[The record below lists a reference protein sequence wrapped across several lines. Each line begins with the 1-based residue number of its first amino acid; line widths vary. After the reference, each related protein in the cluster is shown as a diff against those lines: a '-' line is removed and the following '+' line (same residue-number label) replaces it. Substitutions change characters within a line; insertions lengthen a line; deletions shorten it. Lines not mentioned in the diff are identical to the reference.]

1 MNQAEL
7 DVVIEKHEKWLRDG
21 YGERANLSYAD
32 LRRADLSGANL
43 RRANLRGANLS
54 YANLSYADLRR
65 ADLSGANLSG
75 ANLSYANLSYANLS
89 YADLRRADLSGA
101 NLRGANL
108 SYANLS
114 YADLRRADLSGANLR
129 GANLSG
135 ANLSYANLNWINW
148 RDVVSL
154 TVIAVQINTTRKNN
168 QITYIKELEIWTT
181 GCFQGTLEELKDS
194 IEQTHASNDFLKRRY
209 YRAINYILTEAD
221 FEEDLEEENNE
232 I

>member
-21 YGERANLSYAD
+21 YGERANLSYA
-32 LRRADLSGANL
+32 
-43 RRANLRGANLS
+43 
-54 YANLSYADLRR
+54 NLSYADL
-65 ADLSGANLSG
+65 SCANL
-75 ANLSYANLSYANLS
+75 
-89 YADLRRADLSGA
+89 RGA

-108 SYANLS
+108 SYADLSCANLRVADLSYANLRVANLS
-114 YADLRRADLSGANLR
+114 YADLSYANLR

-135 ANLSYANLNWINW
+135 ADLNWINW
-148 RDVVSL
+148 RDVVGL

-168 QITYIKELEIWTT
+168 QITYIKDLEIWTT

>member
-43 RRANLRGANLS
+43 RGT
-54 YANLSYADLRR
+54 
-65 ADLSGANLSG
+65 
-75 ANLSYANLSYANLS
+75 NLSYANLS

-101 NLRGANL
+101 NLRHSN
-108 SYANLS
+108 
-114 YADLRRADLSGANLR
+114 LRRANLSGANLR

-135 ANLSYANLNWINW
+135 ANLSYADLSGANLSYADLNWINW

>member
-21 YGERANLSYAD
+21 YGERANLSYA
-32 LRRADLSGANL
+32 
-43 RRANLRGANLS
+43 
-54 YANLSYADLRR
+54 NLSYADL
-65 ADLSGANLSG
+65 SCANL
-75 ANLSYANLSYANLS
+75 
-89 YADLRRADLSGA
+89 RGA

-108 SYANLS
+108 SYADLSCANLRVADLSYANLRVANLS
-114 YADLRRADLSGANLR
+114 YADLSYANLRVANLSYADLSYANLR

-135 ANLSYANLNWINW
+135 ADLRGANLRGANLNWINW
-148 RDVVSL
+148 RDVVGL

-168 QITYIKELEIWTT
+168 QITYIKDLEIWTT

>member
-21 YGERANLSYAD
+21 YGERANL
-32 LRRADLSGANL
+32 
-43 RRANLRGANLS
+43 RGANLS
-54 YANLSYADLRR
+54 YA
-65 ADLSGANLSG
+65 DLSCANL
-75 ANLSYANLSYANLS
+75 
-89 YADLRRADLSGA
+89 RGA

-108 SYANLS
+108 SYADLSCANLRVANLS
-114 YADLRRADLSGANLR
+114 YADLSCANLR

-135 ANLSYANLNWINW
+135 ADLSGANLSYADLNWINW

-181 GCFQGTLEELKDS
+181 GCFQGTLAKLKES
-194 IEQTHASNDFLKRRY
+194 IEKTHRHNEKLKKRY
-209 YRAINYILTEAD
+209 YRAIDFILKEVA
-221 FEEDLEEENNE
+221 E
-232 I
+232 

>member
-65 ADLSGANLSG
+65 ADLSGANLRG
-75 ANLSYANLSYANLS
+75 ANLS
-89 YADLRRADLSGA
+89 
-101 NLRGANL
+101 GANL

>member
-21 YGERANLSYAD
+21 YGERANLRGANLSYADLSCANLRGADLSGANLSGANLRGAD

-43 RRANLRGANLS
+43 RRADLSGANLS
-54 YANLSYADLRR
+54 GANLR
-65 ADLSGANLSG
+65 GANLSG

-89 YADLRRADLSGA
+89 
-101 NLRGANL
+101 
-108 SYANLS
+108 
-114 YADLRRADLSGANLR
+114 

-135 ANLSYANLNWINW
+135 ANLSYADLNWINW

>member
-32 LRRADLSGANL
+32 LRD
-43 RRANLRGANLS
+43 
-54 YANLSYADLRR
+54 

-75 ANLSYANLSYANLS
+75 A
-89 YADLRRADLSGA
+89 D
-101 NLRGANL
+101 
-108 SYANLS
+108 
-114 YADLRRADLSGANLR
+114 
-129 GANLSG
+129 LSG
-135 ANLSYANLNWINW
+135 ANLSYADLNWINW

-194 IEQTHASNDFLKRRY
+194 IEQTHDNNDFLKRRY

-221 FEEDLEEENNE
+221 FDEDSKETE
-232 I
+232 

>member
-32 LRRADLSGANL
+32 LRRADLS
-43 RRANLRGANLS
+43 
-54 YANLSYADLRR
+54 YADLRR
-65 ADLSGANLSG
+65 
-75 ANLSYANLSYANLS
+75 ANLSYANLS

-101 NLRGANL
+101 NLRRSN
-108 SYANLS
+108 
-114 YADLRRADLSGANLR
+114 LRRANLSGANLR

-135 ANLSYANLNWINW
+135 ANLSYADLSGANLSYADLNWINW

>member
-21 YGERANLSYAD
+21 YGERANLSYA
-32 LRRADLSGANL
+32 
-43 RRANLRGANLS
+43 
-54 YANLSYADLRR
+54 
-65 ADLSGANLSG
+65 
-75 ANLSYANLSYANLS
+75 NLSYANLSYANLS
-89 YADLRRADLSGA
+89 YA

-108 SYANLS
+108 SYADLSCANLRVADLSYANLSCANLRVADLSYANLRVANLSYADLSYANLRVANLSYADLS
-114 YADLRRADLSGANLR
+114 YADLRRADL
-129 GANLSG
+129 
-135 ANLSYANLNWINW
+135 NWINW
-148 RDVVSL
+148 RDVVGL

-168 QITYIKELEIWTT
+168 QITYIKDLEIWTT

>member
-21 YGERANLSYAD
+21 YGERA
-32 LRRADLSGANL
+32 DLSGANL
-43 RRANLRGANLS
+43 RG
-54 YANLSYADLRR
+54 
-65 ADLSGANLSG
+65 
-75 ANLSYANLSYANLS
+75 ANLSYANLS

-129 GANLSG
+129 RANLRGANLSG
-135 ANLSYANLNWINW
+135 ANLSGANLRGANLSYADLNWINW

>member
-21 YGERANLSYAD
+21 YGERANL
-32 LRRADLSGANL
+32 
-43 RRANLRGANLS
+43 RGANLS
-54 YANLSYADLRR
+54 YA
-65 ADLSGANLSG
+65 DLSCANL
-75 ANLSYANLSYANLS
+75 
-89 YADLRRADLSGA
+89 RGA

-108 SYANLS
+108 SYADLSCANLRVANLS
-114 YADLRRADLSGANLR
+114 YADLSCANLR
-129 GANLSG
+129 GANLNGADLSG
-135 ANLSYANLNWINW
+135 ANLSYADLNWINW

>member
-32 LRRADLSGANL
+32 LSYADLS
-43 RRANLRGANLS
+43 
-54 YANLSYADLRR
+54 YADLSYADLRR
-65 ADLSGANLSG
+65 ADLSCADLRRADLRGADLSYADLSG
-75 ANLSYANLSYANLS
+75 ADLNGADLNGADLRRANLS
-89 YADLRRADLSGA
+89 YADLSGA
-101 NLRGANL
+101 
-108 SYANLS
+108 
-114 YADLRRADLSGANLR
+114 D
-129 GANLSG
+129 
-135 ANLSYANLNWINW
+135 LSYANLNWINW

>member
-43 RRANLRGANLS
+43 R
-54 YANLSYADLRR
+54 
-65 ADLSGANLSG
+65 G

-89 YADLRRADLSGA
+89 YADLRGADLSGANLRRANLSGANLSGA

-114 YADLRRADLSGANLR
+114 YAD
-129 GANLSG
+129 
-135 ANLSYANLNWINW
+135 LNWINW

>member
-43 RRANLRGANLS
+43 RGANLS

-65 ADLSGANLSG
+65 ADL
-75 ANLSYANLSYANLS
+75 
-89 YADLRRADLSGA
+89 RR
-101 NLRGANL
+101 
-108 SYANLS
+108 
-114 YADLRRADLSGANLR
+114 
-129 GANLSG
+129 
-135 ANLSYANLNWINW
+135 ANLNWINW
-148 RDVVSL
+148 RDVVGL

-168 QITYIKELEIWTT
+168 QITYIKDLEIWTT

>member
-43 RRANLRGANLS
+43 R
-54 YANLSYADLRR
+54 
-65 ADLSGANLSG
+65 
-75 ANLSYANLSYANLS
+75 
-89 YADLRRADLSGA
+89 GA

-129 GANLSG
+129 LADLRGANLSG
-135 ANLSYANLNWINW
+135 ANLRGANLSYANLSYANLSYADLNWINW
-148 RDVVSL
+148 RDVVGL

-181 GCFQGTLEELKDS
+181 GCFQGTLEELKTS
-194 IEQTHASNDFLKRRY
+194 IENTHKDNEKLKAKY
-209 YRAINYILTEAD
+209 YRVIDFILQEA
-221 FEEDLEEENNE
+221 E
-232 I
+232 

>member
-32 LRRADLSGANL
+32 LRRADLSGA
-43 RRANLRGANLS
+43 
-54 YANLSYADLRR
+54 
-65 ADLSGANLSG
+65 
-75 ANLSYANLSYANLS
+75 
-89 YADLRRADLSGA
+89 DLSGA

-129 GANLSG
+129 RANLRGANLSGANLSGANLSGANLSG
-135 ANLSYANLNWINW
+135 ANLSYADLNWINW

-209 YRAINYILTEAD
+209 YRAINYI
-221 FEEDLEEENNE
+221 F
-232 I
+232 

>member
-21 YGERANLSYAD
+21 YGERANL
-32 LRRADLSGANL
+32 RGANL
-43 RRANLRGANLS
+43 SYEDLSCANLRGANLS
-54 YANLSYADLRR
+54 YA
-65 ADLSGANLSG
+65 DLSCANLR
-75 ANLSYANLSYANLS
+75 AANLS
-89 YADLRRADLSGA
+89 YADLSCANLRGADLSCA

-108 SYANLS
+108 SCANLRAANLS
-114 YADLRRADLSGANLR
+114 YAD
-129 GANLSG
+129 
-135 ANLSYANLNWINW
+135 LNWINW

-221 FEEDLEEENNE
+221 FEEDL
-232 I
+232 

>member
-43 RRANLRGANLS
+43 
-54 YANLSYADLRR
+54 
-65 ADLSGANLSG
+65 
-75 ANLSYANLSYANLS
+75 
-89 YADLRRADLSGA
+89 SGA

-129 GANLSG
+129 RANLRGANLSGANLSG
-135 ANLSYANLNWINW
+135 ANLSYANLSYANLSYADLNWINW

>member
-21 YGERANLSYAD
+21 YGERADLRGANLRHADLRRANLRHAD

-43 RRANLRGANLS
+43 RHADLRRADLS
-54 YANLSYADLRR
+54 YANLSYADL
-65 ADLSGANLSG
+65 
-75 ANLSYANLSYANLS
+75 
-89 YADLRRADLSGA
+89 
-101 NLRGANL
+101 
-108 SYANLS
+108 
-114 YADLRRADLSGANLR
+114 
-129 GANLSG
+129 
-135 ANLSYANLNWINW
+135 NWINW
-148 RDVVSL
+148 RDVVGL

>member
-21 YGERANLSYAD
+21 HGERANLRRADLRRADLSYADLRGANLSYAD
-32 LRRADLSGANL
+32 LRRADLSYADLNGADLNGADLNYADLNGADLNGADLNGADL
-43 RRANLRGANLS
+43 RR
-54 YANLSYADLRR
+54 ANLSYADL
-65 ADLSGANLSG
+65 N
-75 ANLSYANLSYANLS
+75 
-89 YADLRRADLSGA
+89 
-101 NLRGANL
+101 
-108 SYANLS
+108 
-114 YADLRRADLSGANLR
+114 
-129 GANLSG
+129 G

>member
-21 YGERANLSYAD
+21 YGERANLSYAN
-32 LRRADLSGANL
+32 LSYADLSYADLSCANL
-43 RRANLRGANLS
+43 RV
-54 YANLSYADLRR
+54 ANLSYADLSYANLR
-65 ADLSGANLSG
+65 GANLSG
-75 ANLSYANLSYANLS
+75 ANLSCANLRVANLS
-89 YADLRRADLSGA
+89 YADL
-101 NLRGANL
+101 
-108 SYANLS
+108 SY
-114 YADLRRADLSGANLR
+114 ANLR

-135 ANLSYANLNWINW
+135 ANLSYANLRGANLNWINW
-148 RDVVSL
+148 RDVVGL

-168 QITYIKELEIWTT
+168 QITYIKDLEIWTT

>member
-1 MNQAEL
+1 
-7 DVVIEKHEKWLRDG
+7 LR
-21 YGERANLSYAD
+21 RANLSYAD
-32 LRRADLSGANL
+32 LSGADLSGAD
-43 RRANLRGANLS
+43 LS
-54 YANLSYADLRR
+54 GADLNG
-65 ADLSGANLSG
+65 ADLSGA
-75 ANLSYANLSYANLS
+75 
-89 YADLRRADLSGA
+89 D
-101 NLRGANL
+101 
-108 SYANLS
+108 
-114 YADLRRADLSGANLR
+114 
-129 GANLSG
+129 
-135 ANLSYANLNWINW
+135 LSYANLNWINW

>member
-43 RRANLRGANLS
+43 
-54 YANLSYADLRR
+54 
-65 ADLSGANLSG
+65 
-75 ANLSYANLSYANLS
+75 
-89 YADLRRADLSGA
+89 SGA

-129 GANLSG
+129 RANLRGANLSG
-135 ANLSYANLNWINW
+135 ANLRGANLSYADLSYANLSYADLNWINW

>member
-21 YGERANLSYAD
+21 YGERADLSYAD
-32 LRRADLSGANL
+32 LSYADLSYADLSYADLSGA
-43 RRANLRGANLS
+43 
-54 YANLSYADLRR
+54 DLN
-65 ADLSGANLSG
+65 GANLSG
-75 ANLSYANLSYANLS
+75 A
-89 YADLRRADLSGA
+89 DL
-101 NLRGANL
+101 N
-108 SYANLS
+108 
-114 YADLRRADLSGANLR
+114 

-135 ANLSYANLNWINW
+135 ADLNWINW

-194 IEQTHASNDFLKRRY
+194 IEQTHDNNDFLKRRY

-221 FEEDLEEENNE
+221 FEEDLEEAE
-232 I
+232 